1 MSAAMAAIRRLASV
15 LTRENTML
23 AALDLG
29 AVGALAEEKAAALA
43 DVAAAL
49 AAALAALG
57 PVAAGSAAPGMAG
70 EVRALAAVAAENKRL
85 LERALA
91 VQGRVIALVVR
102 AAAPAVGNGAGAYR
116 MPGRRMGG
124 ERPAARVICGRA

>member
-15 LTRENTML
+15 LARENAML
-23 AALDLG
+23 AVLDLG

-43 DVAAAL
+43 
-49 AAALAALG
+49 ALG
-57 PVAAGSAAPGMAG
+57 PVAAGSAAPDMAG
-70 EVRALAAVAAENKRL
+70 EVRSLAAAAAENKRL

-102 AAAPAVGNGAGAYR
+102 AAAPAVGTGAGAYR
-116 MPGRRMGG
+116 APGRRMGG

>member
-23 AALDLG
+23 AALDLE

-43 DVAAAL
+43 DV

-91 VQGRVIALVVR
+91 VQGQVIALVVR
-102 AAAPAVGNGAGAYR
+102 AAAPAV
-116 MPGRRMGG
+116 
-124 ERPAARVICGRA
+124 

>member
-29 AVGALAEEKAAALA
+29 AVGALAEEK
-43 DVAAAL
+43 

>member
-43 DVAAAL
+43 DVAAT
-49 AAALAALG
+49 LAALG